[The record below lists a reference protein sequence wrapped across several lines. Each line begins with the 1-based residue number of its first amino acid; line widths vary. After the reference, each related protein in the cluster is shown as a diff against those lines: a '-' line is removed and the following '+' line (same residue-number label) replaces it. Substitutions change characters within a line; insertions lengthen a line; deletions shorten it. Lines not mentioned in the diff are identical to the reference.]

1 MLAGCLGKDTVSKE
15 HQNNEV
21 GAEEHATV
29 VNTTMGA
36 NACVHYFVPV
46 LSCQNLQQAVVPSYV
61 MGAAQ
66 NMQLV
71 GEKWQVI
78 ADVSMQYEDY

>member
-1 MLAGCLGKDTVSKE
+1 MLAGCLGKDTVSEE

-21 GAEEHATV
+21 GTKEHATV

-36 NACVHYFVPV
+36 NASVHHFVPV

-71 GEKWQVI
+71 KKTTGDSGCFNTV
-78 ADVSMQYEDY
+78 